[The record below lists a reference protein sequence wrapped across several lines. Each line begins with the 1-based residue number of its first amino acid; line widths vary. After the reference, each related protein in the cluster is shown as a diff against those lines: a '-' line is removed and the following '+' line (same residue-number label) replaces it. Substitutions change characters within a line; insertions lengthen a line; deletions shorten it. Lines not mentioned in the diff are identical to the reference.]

1 MLLSSHPKDFFGMQP
16 SLDKECNWISS
27 KSSSNSL
34 AEKDQLFPVVFS
46 STALE
51 QDPRF
56 VHQSSLLQGFPDRSN
71 DPPAP
76 VNGIVIAN

>member
-51 QDPRF
+51 QDPGF
-56 VHQSSLLQGFPDRSN
+56 AHQSSLLQGFPDRSN